1 MINCSQST
9 DQLLGNTGLKING
22 ENGLD
27 ELDYSEVLL
36 MLVLVKKVFRTDLT
50 LALQSSKIKRS
61 AQRKE
66 SKVIKRFS
74 KTYVKY
80 FYKLTVN
87 TVCHLEQMGQRV
99 IFARREIQMLA
110 RSFSGTS
117 TIQQFSNCRVYQ
129 GPPRSLLKI

>member
-36 MLVLVKKVFRTDLT
+36 MLMLVKKVFRTDLS

-80 FYKLTVN
+80 FYKLTVH

-99 IFARREIQMLA
+99 ICARREIQMLV

-117 TIQQFSNCRVYQ
+117 TIQ
-129 GPPRSLLKI
+129 